1 MNTPLD
7 KEWEKVKKTLMAGL
21 PPGKADALTSV
32 LENTRRDMTPPFWKK
47 WIKDAMWP
55 VNHIKYRMKYLVGV
69 KMGSAFSNIV
79 LPIIRRVMPQV
90 IANEII
96 GVQPMAA
103 PAAQVFTLKYR
114 YGSLEFDEMNIH
126 ARFRYELVKVFIPV
140 LKRIKVLWALRYSKR
155 YVLKQ
160 YRLLKKSGI

>member
-1 MNTPLD
+1 MSIND
-7 KEWEKVKKTLMAGL
+7 KEWAKVKKTLVSGL
-21 PPGKADALTSV
+21 PPDKADVFNSIM
-32 LENTRRDMTPPFWKK
+32 ENTRRDMEPPLWKK
-47 WIKDAMWP
+47 WLKDAMWP

-79 LPIIRRVMPQV
+79 LPIIRRIMPQV
-90 IANEII
+90 IATEII

-103 PAAQVFTLKYR
+103 PAAQVLTMKYR

-126 ARFRYELVKVFIPV
+126 ARFRFELMKSLIPV
-140 LKRIKVLWALRYSKR
+140 LKRIKLLWALRYSKR
-155 YVLKQ
+155 YVLRQ